1 MAKRA
6 KSKNTIPYVS
16 DNDVIDLVTKFL
28 FYDTSKEYDLEKDI
42 LKVSK
47 LKYTPSDL
55 HRIWKLL
62 LETNMVEQSIGFGKA
77 GKIELSS
84 NGLLI
89 MNKYGSY
96 LDYIN
101 HQTQGPGEITV
112 LEVTPE
118 SEKQKKT
125 VTKLQ
130 AAKPK
135 KRT

>member
-6 KSKNTIPYVS
+6 KAKNKIPYVS

-28 FYDTSKEYDLEKDI
+28 FYDTSKEYDLENDI
-42 LKVSK
+42 LKPSK
-47 LKYTPSDL
+47 LKYTASDL
-55 HRIWKLL
+55 NRIWKLL
-62 LETNMVEQSIGFGKA
+62 LETNMVEQAIGFGRA
-77 GKIELSS
+77 GKIQLSA

-89 MNKYGSY
+89 MNKFGSY
-96 LDYIN
+96 LDYLD
-101 HQTQGPGEITV
+101 HQTQAPGEVTV

-130 AAKPK
+130 ATSPK
-135 KRT
+135 KRK